1 MASTRLLD
9 ELGVLM
15 QHPATFYSEII
26 EKSDPRVKD
35 WLWMQSPIPTVVLCM
50 LYFLAV
56 AVGPKLMEN
65 RKPFDLKYILIVYN
79 FSLVALSIYIV
90 HQLITH
96 SLKAGYNY
104 ICQPMSYSTAP
115 EHVGI
120 ASALWWFYFSKFLE
134 FFDTIFFILRKK
146 SNQISFLHVY
156 HHSSMFSLW
165 WIGIKWVAGGQS
177 LMGALVNSMVHT
189 IMYTYYGLTAF
200 GPTIRKYIG
209 KYKKRVTQ
217 LQLAQF
223 TGALLQ
229 CVYSLYIDCNFP
241 KWMHYILLG
250 YATSFIILFTNFY
263 IIAYTRKGNNTSVD
277 KSSKGSAKI
286 LNGAVPGHENDLLA
300 KKED

>member
-217 LQLAQF
+217 LQLVSQIHCAYH
-223 TGALLQ
+223 T
-229 CVYSLYIDCNFP
+229 Y
-241 KWMHYILLG
+241 
-250 YATSFIILFTNFY
+250 IILYMSHILCCTVLMESIFPTYVHTYQQKN
-263 IIAYTRKGNNTSVD
+263 IQYTLIHTHTHH
-277 KSSKGSAKI
+277 I
-286 LNGAVPGHENDLLA
+286 C
-300 KKED
+300 